1 MVINEVVFIQYYYL
15 IDDMRRVTLYIVL
28 YIITVIII
36 KML

>member
-36 KML
+36 KIL